1 MSAQPHRWR
10 PLLAVALTL
19 AAGIADARIRMFS
32 YDPADAETKAA
43 AGPLTFAFNQGLLKV
58 RLLSVHATEAQATAD
73 LRPAGEKV
81 LGPGGLDA
89 LIGKDANER
98 DLYQVLPAEEGAAL
112 IAAFCPGAA
121 HAWMAFSRPRLFQ
134 DLRIYVIG
142 DGGAAKPTHICRR
155 LDFSFH
161 GEWKLPPTGKF
172 DERELPQDQ
181 FPRS

>member
-1 MSAQPHRWR
+1 MTRPPRAWLALLALAAALAAQP
-10 PLLAVALTL
+10 AE
-19 AAGIADARIRMFS
+19 ARIRMFS

-58 RLLSVHATEAQATAD
+58 RLLSIHATEAQASAD
-73 LRPAGEKV
+73 LRPASEAA
-81 LGPGGLDA
+81 LGPGGLNG
-89 LIGKDANER
+89 LIGKDAAER

-112 IAAFCPGAA
+112 IAAFCPGATR
-121 HAWMAFSRPRLFQ
+121 AWMAFSRPRLFR

-142 DGGAAKPTHICRR
+142 DGGPRNLTHVCRR

-161 GEWKLPPTGKF
+161 GEWKLPSTGKF